1 MQNAVSSSRSSRDA
15 TETRPAV
22 RTMARRRGIVM
33 DTVGYFRVSA
43 RAIPAAVLATAILV
57 VAPQAR
63 AADPDASGVDD
74 ATSDDG
80 DDAATPVDGDAA
92 INGQDAAIADAGP
105 AEGGGEAGL
114 KEGGVATYP
123 PAQGRNGYGSSC
135 SVPGVI
141 GASPGTAW
149 MAALLLP
156 WCGWWLRRR
165 RAARRA
171 G

>member
-1 MQNAVSSSRSSRDA
+1 
-15 TETRPAV
+15 
-22 RTMARRRGIVM
+22 M

-43 RAIPAAVLATAILV
+43 RAIPAAVLAGAILV
-57 VAPQAR
+57 VAPPAR

-92 INGQDAAIADAGP
+92 INDQDAAIADGGP
-105 AEGGGEAGL
+105 G
-114 KEGGVATYP
+114 EGGVATYP

-135 SVPGVI
+135 SVPGVM
-141 GASPGTAW
+141 GRASPGTAW
-149 MAALLLP
+149 MAAVLLA